1 MVSLEELL
9 ARVNQ
14 AETEAD
20 RQWILLE
27 LQLAQ
32 MPEDLVSMLWA
43 AAVPHWFDGAILAAL
58 RPELA
63 ERAEELYEQLQE
75 LTFIEEFAG
84 RGHNVHELTRDVLLG
99 KLWAERREEFL
110 ELSRRAADYFF
121 GLDGDGDAEV
131 EACYHEVLNEGE
143 AQTGRL
149 LDRAIHWAS
158 YRQLDRLEAVI
169 FNLSEHQK
177 KQHLDD
183 FGNAFSL
190 HLQAYLA
197 DASARYEQEFELLKA
212 ARSAYE
218 TNQNCD
224 RYLAALLNDLGGSY
238 QTRGKYDSAEPLY
251 QRALDIH
258 ERQLGADH
266 PHTARSLN
274 NLANLYYSQGK
285 YESAEPLYQ
294 RALDI
299 YERQLG
305 IDHPHTATSLNN
317 LANLYESQGKYESAE
332 PLYQRAL
339 DICERQ
345 LGADHPYTA
354 TSLNNLAALYQS
366 QWKYESAEPLYQ
378 SALDMRERQLGADHP
393 DTAASLNNLAALYQS
408 QGKYESAE
416 PLYQRAL
423 DIRERQL
430 GADHPHTAISLSNLA
445 DLYQTQKRYTEA
457 IPLWE
462 RWRSI
467 KLQRNEARNPNFAT
481 TTRNLAQLYEQCKQ
495 YPEALQNYEAALSMF
510 RDQFGAKHP
519 QTILIQGKIKQIQK
533 QIKQQKKSKS

>member
-1 MVSLEELL
+1 
-9 ARVNQ
+9 
-14 AETEAD
+14 
-20 RQWILLE
+20 
-27 LQLAQ
+27 
-32 MPEDLVSMLWA
+32 
-43 AAVPHWFDGAILAAL
+43 
-58 RPELA
+58 
-63 ERAEELYEQLQE
+63 

-305 IDHPHTATSLNN
+305 ADHPDTASSLNN

-339 DICERQ
+339 DITEWQLGADHPSTASSLNNLANLYESQGKYESAEPLFQRALDIRERQ

-354 TSLNNLAALYQS
+354 TSLNNLAVLYFRQNRWGEAERLLVRALLIRAQKLGEAHPNTQGSMQS
-366 QWKYESAEPLYQ
+366 LQFLVQQAVQQNRTAEL
-378 SALDMRERQLGADHP
+378 SDHP
-393 DTAASLNNLAALYQS
+393 L
-408 QGKYESAE
+408 
-416 PLYQRAL
+416 
-423 DIRERQL
+423 
-430 GADHPHTAISLSNLA
+430 
-445 DLYQTQKRYTEA
+445 TQH
-457 IPLWE
+457 L
-462 RWRSI
+462 
-467 KLQRNEARNPNFAT
+467 
-481 TTRNLAQLYEQCKQ
+481 LAQLRTNE
-495 YPEALQNYEAALSMF
+495 
-510 RDQFGAKHP
+510 R
-519 QTILIQGKIKQIQK
+519 
-533 QIKQQKKSKS
+533 